1 MFMIFENVDNS
12 IPQTQRE
19 GDAIEIMDGRIK
31 RGQEVNLEDRYP
43 STS

>member
-1 MFMIFENVDNS
+1 MFLTFENVDNS

-19 GDAIEIMDGRIK
+19 GDAIKMMWGRIK
-31 RGQEVNLEDRYP
+31 GGQEVNLENRYL